1 VPSVDLL
8 TPLGLLLAL
17 GALPPLA
24 ALVRSERRARRV
36 REALAVGE
44 PSPRGPVP
52 TAVALVAV
60 PCLLAVAVAQPVL
73 RFSETNRVRTDVE
86 AFYIVDISR
95 SMLAASQP
103 NGATRFERSLAAA
116 KRVHRSLGD
125 LRSGVATLTDR
136 VLPHLFPTADE
147 EVFTATVDQALT
159 INSPPPRGFEPVGTL
174 FAALDTLRGT
184 NFFDEGVRH
193 RLVLLFT
200 DGETARFNPQDLR
213 AALAQ
218 GPPTHFFVVRV
229 WRRGERV
236 WRGEQPEPGYRSDPR
251 SESNV
256 RLLASATDGRTYG
269 EASVGG
275 VAPAVRDLIGT
286 GPLRAEGTA
295 LRVYALS
302 RWFVIAAL
310 AVLGLLLWRRNV
322 A

>member
-17 GALPPLA
+17 GAVPALA
-24 ALVRSERRARRV
+24 ALARSERRARRV
-36 REALAVGE
+36 RHALAVGE
-44 PSPRGPVP
+44 PPARGPVP
-52 TAVALVAV
+52 TAIALVAV
-60 PCLLAVAVAQPVL
+60 PCLLSLAVAQPVL
-73 RFSETNRVRTDVE
+73 RFSETNRVRTDTE

-95 SMLAASQP
+95 SMLAASRP
-103 NGATRFERSLAAA
+103 SGATRFERSLAAA
-116 KRVHRSLGD
+116 KRVHASLGD

-174 FAALDTLRGT
+174 FTALDTLRGT
-184 NFFDEGVRH
+184 NFFSEGIRH

-200 DGETARFNPQDLR
+200 DGESAPWNAQELR

-218 GPPTHFFVVRV
+218 GPPTEFVVVRV

-236 WRGEQPEPGYRSDPR
+236 WQGEQPEPGYRSDPR
-251 SESNV
+251 SEANV
-256 RLLASATDGRTYG
+256 ARLASATEGRTFD
-269 EASVGG
+269 EAGVRG

-286 GPLRAEGTA
+286 GPRREEGTE
-295 LRVYALS
+295 LRVHALS
-302 RWFVIAAL
+302 RWFVLAAL
-310 AVLGLLLWRRNV
+310 VVLALLLWRRNI